1 MKKEFFS
8 LLLAVIASAAAA
20 QQTGHYIAT
29 NAGNGAV
36 RVRGTA
42 DSICPAV
49 AKIVGKRTILVECS
63 QQIEIIS
70 CEEFLGR
77 FHRPKVRKEGNKYTI
92 TIRRKRAAHVGAIW
106 VEIN

>member
-1 MKKEFFS
+1 MKKAFF
-8 LLLAVIASAAAA
+8 AVLFAAVANAAAA

-49 AKIVGKRTILVECS
+49 AKIVGKRTITVECS
-63 QQIEIIS
+63 RQIEIVS
-70 CEEFLGR
+70 VEEFLGR
-77 FHRPKVRKEGNKYTI
+77 FHLPKIQQQGNTYFLKL
-92 TIRRKRAAHVGAIW
+92 RRKRAAYVGAVW
-106 VEIN
+106 VEI

>member
-1 MKKEFFS
+1 MKKA
-8 LLLAVIASAAAA
+8 LIAVLFAAVASAAAA

-29 NAGNGAV
+29 NAGNGAI

-63 QQIEIIS
+63 RPIEIIS
-70 CEEFLGR
+70 VEEFLGR

-92 TIRRKRAAHVGAIW
+92 TIRRKRAAYVGAVW
-106 VEIN
+106 VKIV